1 MPRKLLQGLL
11 ARFCI
16 GRPKVADDN
25 EEKDIVG
32 RIAARLT
39 RPSGTEERWAP
50 DAGST
55 VDELN
60 SHAIC
65 IHGACFVQRMPSRA

>member
-25 EEKDIVG
+25 EEEDIVG
-32 RIAARLT
+32 RIAGRLT
-39 RPSGTEERWAP
+39 RASCTEERRVA
-50 DAGST
+50 DAGSAT
-55 VDELN
+55 GELT
-60 SHAIC
+60 H
-65 IHGACFVQRMPSRA
+65 MPYVYMGPALCKG